1 MRSSGEDEVEEV
13 DEDEA
18 EERQVLRNSGIEV
31 QVSSERMREEGS
43 VVLVLRELS
52 SSTSML

>member
-13 DEDEA
+13 DEDGA

-43 VVLVLRELS
+43 VVLVLRG
-52 SSTSML
+52 